1 MVKEI
6 EWSESSKEY
15 PWRFIRESEGK
26 KKNDNFICYV
36 YAMVT
41 NSTPKAIV
49 S

>member
-1 MVKEI
+1 MIRKLKRV
-6 EWSESSKEY
+6 
-15 PWRFIRESEGK
+15 IRESEGK
-26 KKNDNFICYV
+26 KNDKFICYV